1 MSSADHSPVHS
12 HAKHADVTLAE
23 YWHAIVSRRW
33 LIAGITIL
41 VAAAVL
47 VGTLLTTPQYRA
59 TTTLQIN
66 RDAMNVVN
74 IENLMPAESP
84 MDRDFYETQYELLR
98 SRTLAQEVIRKTH
111 LADHPAYKDIAQK
124 AAENAAAG
132 AEGDQASVQKR
143 QQEAVERA
151 LTADVLAGLEV
162 EPVRN
167 SRLAKVHFSSPD
179 PALSA
184 QVANAYASTF
194 IADNLQRQLDAST
207 FAVKY
212 LSERLDQ
219 LRGKVEE
226 SERALVDYSGDQ
238 QIVSVGDDQPS
249 LPAQNLSELNGML
262 AASQTAKIQAEAA
275 WNEARGGNGLNL
287 PQVVSSPLI
296 QRLREAQVDMESEY
310 NQKLATYKPDYP
322 EMMRL
327 KGRIEA
333 GRRQIQQEIGVIRAS
348 LKSQYDAAAQ
358 QEQLTEQQI
367 NSLKHDQLDLQERS
381 IRYNML
387 KRDVDTNRQIY
398 DALLQRF
405 KEIGVAGNVGANNI
419 SVIDPAEIPGSP
431 YSPRLPVNLA
441 LGIVFGF
448 FLGLVIALVLHL
460 VSSMRRA
467 SRG

>member
-249 LPAQNLSELNGML
+249 LPAQNLSGLNGML
-262 AASQTAKIQAEAA
+262 AASQTSKIQAEAA

>member
-47 VGTLLTTPQYRA
+47 IGTLLTTPQYRA

>member
-151 LTADVLAGLEV
+151 LSADVLAGLEV

-207 FAVKY
+207 FAGKY